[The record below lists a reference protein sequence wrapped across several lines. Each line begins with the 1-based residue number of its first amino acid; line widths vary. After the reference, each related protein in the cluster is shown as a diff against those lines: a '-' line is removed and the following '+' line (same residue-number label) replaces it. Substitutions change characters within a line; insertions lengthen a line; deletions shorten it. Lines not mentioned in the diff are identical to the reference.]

1 MNAEVAV
8 LTGEETAFFAPA
20 PTDLIDGLLAEYR
33 ARRLQIDQLAAVV
46 SGSLGNVM
54 RYFLEG
60 NAGNEQVHRSLYVD
74 RLFKVDGAVHALDA
88 AYWSKLL
95 SLTDIYEF
103 MPQERKNKWNKQ
115 IKYPAGIRNR
125 QRYEDREKWES
136 EPLPAFE
143 ESTVRPTIHG
153 LLAARASFL
162 AEKVDG
168 IFRSLSGNHVT
179 NAPEAFGKRMIIAG
193 VLTGYGTWAYERV
206 GYLHD
211 LRCVIAKFMG
221 RDEPKNQGPTQSLVD
236 EAKHRHGKW
245 VVCDGGALKIRV
257 YKCGTA
263 HMEVHPDMAWRLNQI
278 LAYLHPTAIPAEF
291 RQKPKRK
298 AKDVPVMGRPLPFA
312 VLELLSARQY
322 PNAGPGRERVFCF
335 GHDAKDQGAVYAE
348 ACRVLES
355 IGGTRKDNHYEF
367 DYSYREVLHEI
378 LTSGCIPDVKSHQFY
393 PTPAALAHRVIELAE
408 IRPEHSCLEPSA
420 GQGGLADL
428 MPKDRTACV
437 EVSATHCKVLEAK
450 GHRVWPGDFLV
461 MEHTPFDRVV
471 MNPPFSDGRWQ
482 AHLQHAADMVTPGGR
497 LVAILPSTAKRS
509 TVLPG
514 FDLEWVGPLSNQ
526 FPGVSVEVVILV
538 ANRGAP

>member
-1 MNAEVAV
+1 MTESIV
-8 LTGEETAFFAPA
+8 LTGEETEFFAPVA
-20 PTDLIDGLLAEYR
+20 TDLIDGLLSEYR
-33 ARRLQIDQLAAVV
+33 ARRLQIDELAAVV
-46 SGSLGNVM
+46 GGSLGNVM
-54 RYFLEG
+54 HYFLEG
-60 NAGNEQVHRSLYVD
+60 NAGDEQTHRSLYVD
-74 RLFKVDGAVHALDA
+74 RLFEVAGAVHSLDA

-103 MPQERKNKWNKQ
+103 MPQERKNKWNNQ
-115 IKYPAGIRNR
+115 IKHPAGIRNR

-143 ESTVRPTIHG
+143 ENTVRPTIQG
-153 LLAARASFL
+153 LLAARGSFL

-193 VLTGYGTWAYERV
+193 VLTGYGTWAHERV

-221 RDEPKNQGPTQSLVD
+221 RDEPRNQGPTQNLVD
-236 EAKHRHGKW
+236 EAKHRRGKW
-245 VVCDGGALKIRV
+245 VIVDGGALKIRV

-278 LAYLHPTAIPAEF
+278 LAYLHPMAIPAEF
-291 RQKPKRK
+291 RQKPKR
-298 AKDVPVMGRPLPFA
+298 ARKDVPVMGRPLPFA
-312 VLELLSARQY
+312 VLELLGARQY
-322 PNAGPGRERVFCF
+322 QHRNEDRERIFCF
-335 GHDAKDQGAVYAE
+335 EHDAKEKGAAYAE
-348 ACRVLES
+348 ACQVLES
-355 IGGTRKDNHYEF
+355 IGGIPVAGRYEF
-367 DYSYREVLHEI
+367 GYSYREVLHEI

-393 PTPAALAHRVIELAE
+393 PTPAALAERVIELAE
-408 IRPEHSCLEPSA
+408 IGPEHSCLEPSA
-420 GQGGLADL
+420 GMGGLADL
-428 MPKDRTACV
+428 MPKDRTLCV
-437 EVSATHCKVLEAK
+437 EISQLHCTALAAK
-450 GHRVWPGDFLV
+450 GHTVIRADF
-461 MEHTPFDRVV
+461 MDMPTATKFDRVV

-482 AHLQHAADMVTPGGR
+482 AHLQHAAEMVAAAGR

-509 TVLPG
+509 TALPG

-538 ANRGAP
+538 AKRGAA